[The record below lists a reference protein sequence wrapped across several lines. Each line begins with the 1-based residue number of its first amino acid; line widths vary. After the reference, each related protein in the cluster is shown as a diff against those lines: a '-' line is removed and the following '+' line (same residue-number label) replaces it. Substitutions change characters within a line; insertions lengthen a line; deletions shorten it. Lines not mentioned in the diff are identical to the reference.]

1 MASTVAI
8 VDANNVDANN
18 VDVEMQTIRRSERI
32 AQLEQ
37 QKKIPK
43 VSTPSQETAP
53 KKKRSSRKA
62 NKKITHV
69 VTKII
74 APKTKKEYIKKTR
87 KIIDKFLIIESVK
100 ISDLFSLV
108 KKYSMTTVEQKFKYM
123 LLQTI
128 LKNLKEFNIKN
139 NVIDMYKYRI
149 HIAEILSIKVSKT
162 LADVMANIEDMLG
175 YSEICVIDDKPYYPI
190 ENGEVVMDDSIDCLM
205 DMFNSC
211 SIKATMPSL
220 DALLARLN
228 I

>member
-1 MASTVAI
+1 MASSVAI
-8 VDANNVDANN
+8 VDALN

-37 QKKIPK
+37 QKTMQK
-43 VSTPSQETAP
+43 VSTSSKETAT
-53 KKKRSSRKA
+53 KKKRTSQKA

-69 VTKII
+69 VKKVV

-108 KKYSMTTVEQKFKYM
+108 KKYSMTTVEQKLKYM

-139 NVIDMYKYRI
+139 NVVDMYKCRI
-149 HIAEILSIKVSKT
+149 RIAEILSIKVSKT
-162 LADVMANIEDMLG
+162 LADIMSNIEDMLG
-175 YSEICVIDDKPYYPI
+175 YSEICVIEDKPYCPI
-190 ENGEVVMDDSIDCLM
+190 ENGEIVMEDSIDCLM

-211 SIKATMPSL
+211 SIKATAPSL
-220 DALLARLN
+220 DELIARLN
-228 I
+228 ISS